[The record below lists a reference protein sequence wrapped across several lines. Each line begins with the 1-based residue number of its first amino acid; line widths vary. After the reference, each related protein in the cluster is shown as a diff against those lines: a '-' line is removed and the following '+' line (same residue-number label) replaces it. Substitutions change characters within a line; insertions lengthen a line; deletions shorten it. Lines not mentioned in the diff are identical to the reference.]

1 MPFDTISAVLPA
13 LNEEE
18 NIETATLRLAEV
30 LGSLSLKDWEVI
42 IVDDGSTDRTGEIA
56 DRLSRED
63 PAHIRVFHHSPNL
76 GYAEALKTGFTSAR
90 HQLIFYTD
98 SDNQFDV
105 RELKNLLPLIEDADI
120 VNGFRVYRF
129 DPLTRLVLSWGFN
142 LLVRIMFRINVRDID
157 CAFKLFRREVFDKVT
172 IESKKFFVDAEVLAK
187 AKYFGFRTVEIGVR
201 HYPRPA
207 GRSTVRASH
216 VLSTLR
222 ELARIWINI
231 YSKPRGKP

>member
-13 LNEEE
+13 YNEEE
-18 NIETATLRLAEV
+18 NIELATRRVAEV
-30 LGSLSLKDWEVI
+30 LRSLDFRDWEVLV
-42 IVDDGSTDRTGEIA
+42 VDDGSVDQTAQIS
-56 DRLSRED
+56 DRLASED
-63 PAHIRVFHHSPNL
+63 PAHIRVFHHNPNR
-76 GYAEALKTGFTSAR
+76 GYAEALKTGFTNAR

-105 RELKNLLPLIEDADI
+105 REITSLLALIEEVDI
-120 VNGFRVYRF
+120 VNGFRIYRF
-129 DPLTRLVLSWGFN
+129 DPMTRLVLSWGFN
-142 LLVRIMFRINVRDID
+142 LLVRIVFRIKVRDID
-157 CAFKLFRREVFDKVT
+157 CAFKLFRREVFDKVS

-187 AKYFGFRTVEIGVR
+187 ASYFGFRMAEAGVR

-216 VLSTLR
+216 IPSTLM

-231 YSKPRGKP
+231 HRKPRSKR

>member
-13 LNEEE
+13 YNEEE
-18 NIETATLRLAEV
+18 NIEVAARRVAEV
-30 LGSLSLKDWEVI
+30 LRSLDFRDWEVLV
-42 IVDDGSTDRTGEIA
+42 VDDGSVDQTAQIS
-56 DRLSRED
+56 DRLASED
-63 PAHIRVFHHSPNL
+63 PAHIRVFHHNPNR
-76 GYAEALKTGFTSAR
+76 GYAEALKTGFTNAR

-105 RELKNLLPLIEDADI
+105 REITSLLALIEEVDI
-120 VNGFRVYRF
+120 VNGFRIYRF
-129 DPLTRLVLSWGFN
+129 DAMTRLVLSWGFN
-142 LLVRIMFRINVRDID
+142 LLVRIIFRIKVRDID
-157 CAFKLFRREVFDKVT
+157 CAFKLFRREVFDKVS

-187 AKYFGFRTVEIGVR
+187 ASYFGFRMAEVGVR

-216 VLSTLR
+216 IPSTLM

-231 YSKPRGKP
+231 HRKPRRKR